1 MCTKSVRSPISLGV
15 FSHSIKTED
24 SMRFFWIWKELPC
37 DSQSSTTGSF
47 PAKSWHADLSGG
59 SRCPIL
65 ALKLLISR
73 VCDSIWLQNGGS
85 SFIAWIRIFE
95 KWSFYIL
102 IEYFSIIFKL
112 NLLPTLL
119 TQKSHF
125 LRKLPIYILLSS
137 LSRHIERL
145 VSWTYF
151 PHSDLSQTALLSRRY
166 CGSSDVKTLSEMQE
180 T

>member
-125 LRKLPIYILLSS
+125 LRKLPIYILLSRNFLSWS
-137 LSRHIERL
+137 LIGLPRNPSYS
-145 VSWTYF
+145 VSF
-151 PHSDLSQTALLSRRY
+151 LHRIFLLS
-166 CGSSDVKTLSEMQE
+166 SPHTIILDISD
-180 T
+180 